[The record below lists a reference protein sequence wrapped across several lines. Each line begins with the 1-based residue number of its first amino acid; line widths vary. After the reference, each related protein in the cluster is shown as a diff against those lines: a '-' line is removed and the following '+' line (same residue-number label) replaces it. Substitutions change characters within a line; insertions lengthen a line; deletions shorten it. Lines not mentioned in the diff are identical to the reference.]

1 MAISNSLGHKGS
13 QTQFYHCEVCEYVFP
28 TFPFLNPSIEGWV
41 YNIAKICPSFK
52 PIRYI
57 IHFKIRSSNIRNNY
71 KKKSPG
77 VDYESYFWQLS
88 DALISTDVK
97 WSQHLVWTLASFFSS
112 LCKHC
117 TLPCDRIYS
126 CDWGAKPININ
137 QVHTLIRDSDLVKL
151 LRSIVESTW
160 KVSMSWTSS
169 ISCRL
174 VGKWRSVM
182 FHDIVTRIFAVVRYT
197 ETWNTSR
204 SIIDGRWR
212 FVVYNKIL
220 TS

>member
-1 MAISNSLGHKGS
+1 MALTVFRMTVYIFFQAMAISNSLGHKGS

-97 WSQHLVWTLASFFSS
+97 WSQHLVWTLASFFR
-112 LCKHC
+112 LCVNTAPYHVME
-117 TLPCDRIYS
+117 LPAVTEVQSRL
-126 CDWGAKPININ
+126 
-137 QVHTLIRDSDLVKL
+137 TLIK
-151 LRSIVESTW
+151 
-160 KVSMSWTSS
+160 
-169 ISCRL
+169 
-174 VGKWRSVM
+174 
-182 FHDIVTRIFAVVRYT
+182 FTR
-197 ETWNTSR
+197 
-204 SIIDGRWR
+204 
-212 FVVYNKIL
+212 
-220 TS
+220 